1 MGMIQAAAGSI
12 TVSPPRSR
20 RVLGRD
26 WQRGYMRVAP
36 VFLVIFGLVAYPLGY
51 SIWLSLQDVKVGA
64 PGTFVGFGNYY
75 KILFDSSARIHDSFI
90 SSLKITLLYI
100 VGADVGKLII
110 GMTSALILNGNIRA
124 RHFWRSLLFLPWA
137 IPGIVAAYD
146 WKFMYNDVNG
156 VANGMLTNVGLID
169 ALILFLASPAIAI
182 W

>member
-1 MGMIQAAAGSI
+1 MGMIQATAGTI
-12 TVSPPRSR
+12 TVGRPRSR
-20 RVLGRD
+20 RWLGRD
-26 WQRGYMRVAP
+26 WKLGYGMAAP
-36 VFLVIFGLVAYPLGY
+36 VFLVIVGLVAYPLGY

-75 KILFDSSARIHDSFI
+75 KILFDPTARIHDSFI

-100 VGADVGKLII
+100 VGADVGKFII
-110 GMTSALILNGNIRA
+110 GMTSALILNAEIRA

-156 VANGMLTNVGLID
+156 VVNGALSNV
-169 ALILFLASPAIAI
+169 
-182 W
+182 